1 MEYCVA
7 ELTDMDQVK
16 ALLKRYH
23 LTTISDEDKPDGFV
37 TTQMSDE
44 QMTDLIE
51 NEQGLFVAKQDGK
64 VVAFVM
70 AASWQYWSP
79 WPLFAHMID
88 KLGDYEFAGQTLTTA
103 NSYQYGPVC
112 IDASLRGQGVLEG
125 LFAFALEKMSQR
137 FDILVTFINKVN
149 PRSYAAHT
157 RKLGLTVLDEFG
169 FNNNHYY
176 WLVCETH

>member
-88 KLGDYEFAGQTLTTA
+88 KLGDYEFAGQTLTTE
-103 NSYQYGPVC
+103 NSR
-112 IDASLRGQGVLEG
+112 ISTARSVLMHHCAG
-125 LFAFALEKMSQR
+125 RACWKDCLLLHWKN
-137 FDILVTFINKVN
+137 V
-149 PRSYAAHT
+149 AA
-157 RKLGLTVLDEFG
+157 V
-169 FNNNHYY
+169 
-176 WLVCETH
+176 

>member
-70 AASWQYWSP
+70 AASW
-79 WPLFAHMID
+79 
-88 KLGDYEFAGQTLTTA
+88 
-103 NSYQYGPVC
+103 
-112 IDASLRGQGVLEG
+112 
-125 LFAFALEKMSQR
+125 
-137 FDILVTFINKVN
+137 
-149 PRSYAAHT
+149 
-157 RKLGLTVLDEFG
+157 
-169 FNNNHYY
+169 
-176 WLVCETH
+176 

>member
-1 MEYCVA
+1 MEYCTA
-7 ELTDMDQVK
+7 TLADMDQVK
-16 ALLKRYH
+16 ALLTRYH
-23 LTTISDEDKPDGFV
+23 LTTISAEDKPDGFV

-44 QMTDLIE
+44 QMANLIE
-51 NEQGLFVAKQDGK
+51 NEQGLFIAKQDGN

-70 AASWQYWSP
+70 AASWQFWSP

-88 KLGDYEFAGQTLTTA
+88 KLGDHSFAGQTLSME

-112 IDASLRGQGVLEG
+112 IDTAVRGKGVLEG
-125 LFAFALEKMSQR
+125 LFAFALEKMSLR

-157 RKLGLTVLDEFG
+157 RKLGLTVLDEFE

-176 WLVCETH
+176 WLVCETR

>member
-7 ELTDMDQVK
+7 ELTDMEQVK

-44 QMTDLIE
+44 QMIDLIE
-51 NEQGLFVAKQDGK
+51 NEKGLFVAKQDGK
-64 VVAFVM
+64 VAAFVM

-79 WPLFAHMID
+79 WPLFSHMID
-88 KLGDYEFAGQTLTTA
+88 KLGDYEFSGQTLTTE

-112 IDASLRGQGVLEG
+112 IDTSLRGQGVLEG

-157 RKLGLTVLDEFG
+157 RKLGLIVLDEFG

-176 WLVCETH
+176 WLVCKTR